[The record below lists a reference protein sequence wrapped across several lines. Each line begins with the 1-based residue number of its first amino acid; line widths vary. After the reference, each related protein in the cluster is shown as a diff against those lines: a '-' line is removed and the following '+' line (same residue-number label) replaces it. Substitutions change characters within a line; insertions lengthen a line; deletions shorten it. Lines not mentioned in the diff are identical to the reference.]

1 MALCL
6 YPSRVA
12 SSPARSQIDEARSH
26 HKRAMIFSVSKRQH
40 RKQRDTTPRAN
51 SAAQP
56 DTVLRH
62 PVYFKDAYG
71 RRPTESEVRESICR
85 FARKPTFLLLARNN
99 ALLSFYQRGRD
110 DRFLLVQQFLFDGL
124 LDEQTRIAVA
134 KTLPRGGSPER
145 LVFHRKQMLLLMKF
159 VLLYSSDSGSLDPSS
174 DLLARYEL
182 GKLCLMVNDLLVTP
196 DQEAALTSADGGKEE
211 WERVHNELYSQLI
224 PGAELASVPDV
235 YSALARSDEY
245 LAIFERESRKV
256 PFSGGLNLLERFQEL
271 KQFDLRRYLKLMLGA
286 HSVYA
291 EHAED
296 PRSFIV
302 APRHFNLAKD
312 TLFSKMKV
320 SEAEVGAFFDSAA
333 ITIIDLAAEIEPPSE
348 EGDIRFIHD
357 VIPLRKHPLVY
368 IRDEMDVASLLDFHF
383 LGDKIC
389 QGLYHTVLKGLL
401 GEEPDHNNFLTY
413 WGDVFEIYVND
424 RLRETF
430 PSKTRKLFCSPMFD
444 FNKKGFQA
452 FDSALALGSDLVV
465 FEEKG
470 KYLAVPA
477 KYGGDRDQLRNEL
490 DARFG
495 KAVRQLARNLE
506 MVFHR
511 DAAKRKTF
519 SEYNSDQEAINTF
532 DLARINRVRR
542 VYPVLVV
549 QDFSLEFGFAN
560 WNLRDALS
568 EEIGRADLAPG
579 LVKPLTVMTVEDL
592 EYTLPYVRQVPLQNI
607 LDYHARKLEPIVT
620 FKYIFNIYLRRRG
633 IKPSLKNEWVERRVH
648 HILDSMRG
656 MFHDLD

>member
-1 MALCL
+1 VKKRRQTTYTKPKRRAD
-6 YPSRVA
+6 
-12 SSPARSQIDEARSH
+12 SPAQL
-26 HKRAMIFSVSKRQH
+26 
-40 RKQRDTTPRAN
+40 
-51 SAAQP
+51 
-56 DTVLRH
+56 DTVWRH

-71 RRPTESEVRESICR
+71 RRPTESEVRQSICR
-85 FARKPTFLLLARNN
+85 FARMPTFLLLARNN

-110 DRFLLVQQFLFDGL
+110 DRFLVVQRLLFDGL
-124 LDEQTRIAVA
+124 LDEQTRSAVA
-134 KTLPRGGSPER
+134 KTLPQGASPER

-159 VLLYSSDSGSLDPSS
+159 VLLYSSDSGSLDPTS

-196 DQEAALTSADGGKEE
+196 DQEAALTTADGGREE
-211 WERVHNELYSQLI
+211 WERVHDELYSQLI

-245 LAIFERESRKV
+245 LAIFERESRKL

-271 KQFDLRRYLKLMLGA
+271 RQFDLRRYLILMLGA

-291 EHAED
+291 EHRED
-296 PRSFIV
+296 PRSFID

-333 ITIIDLAAEIEPPSE
+333 ISIIDLAAEIEPPSE

-357 VIPLRKHPLVY
+357 MIPLRKHPLVY
-368 IRDEMDVASLLDFHF
+368 TRDDMDVATLLDFHF

-401 GEEPDHNNFLTY
+401 GEEPDHDKFLAY

-424 RLRETF
+424 RLREAF

-444 FNKKGFQA
+444 FNRKGFQA

-470 KYLAVPA
+470 KYLALPA
-477 KYGGDRDQLRNEL
+477 KYGGDRDELRNEL
-490 DARFG
+490 DTRFG
-495 KAVRQLARNLE
+495 KGVRQLARNLE

-511 DAAKRKTF
+511 DASKRKTF
-519 SEYNSDQEAINTF
+519 SEYNSNQEAINSF
-532 DLARINRVRR
+532 DLARINKVRR

-549 QDFSLEFGFAN
+549 QDFSLELGFAN

-568 EEIGRADLAPG
+568 EEIGRTDLAPG

-592 EYTLPYVRQVPLQNI
+592 EYILPYLKNVPLQNI

-620 FKYIFNIYLRRRG
+620 FKYIFNSYLRLRG
-633 IKPSLKNEWVERRVH
+633 LEPSLKNKWVERRVH
-648 HILDSMRG
+648 AIFDSMRA
-656 MFHDLD
+656 MFRNLD